1 MRSPP
6 FRYSITK
13 NRCDWNRKL
22 GLLLLKKIITRAKAG
37 VANRIREKTVAYVC
51 LEGAEEVTEEG
62 VLHPQGE
69 NFPLDHR
76 ALDVIVLQ
84 HCIFLQRLVINHSYT

>member
-1 MRSPP
+1 MNLGDPKNLDPVTRIFTETNLPCCWMWNMRSPP

-37 VANRIREKTVAYVC
+37 VTI
-51 LEGAEEVTEEG
+51 G
-62 VLHPQGE
+62 
-69 NFPLDHR
+69 
-76 ALDVIVLQ
+76 
-84 HCIFLQRLVINHSYT
+84 